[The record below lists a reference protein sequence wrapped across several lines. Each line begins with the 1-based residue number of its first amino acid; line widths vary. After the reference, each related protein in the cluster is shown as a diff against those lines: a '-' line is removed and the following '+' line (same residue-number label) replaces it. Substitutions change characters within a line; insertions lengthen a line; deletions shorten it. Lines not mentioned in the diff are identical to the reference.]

1 MVKTQKKRRRRP
13 AFGKDLKKHI
23 DMLRMLHEAKE
34 HTRRGFLKCCPGDV
48 CNAIAEV
55 ASNTL
60 KGNIP
65 LTDAQY
71 AGLKRHAKDLE
82 ALTRKKTS
90 LTKKRQIIQKGGF
103 ITALLGPALRLLT
116 PVIGSMAKSLAPSI
130 IPDIVGSMTQGR

>member
-1 MVKTQKKRRRRP
+1 MVKTQRKSRRRP
-13 AFGKDLKKHI
+13 AFGKDLKKNV

-48 CNAIAEV
+48 CNAISEV

-82 ALTRKKTS
+82 ALARKKTS
-90 LTKKRQIIQKGGF
+90 LTKRD
-103 ITALLGPALRLLT
+103 RLYKKVDL
-116 PVIGSMAKSLAPSI
+116 
-130 IPDIVGSMTQGR
+130 

>member
-1 MVKTQKKRRRRP
+1 MVKTQRKSRRRP
-13 AFGKDLKKHI
+13 AFGKDLKKNV

-48 CNAIAEV
+48 CNAISEV

-82 ALTRKKTS
+82 TLARKKTS

>member
-1 MVKTQKKRRRRP
+1 MVKVQRSRRRP
-13 AFGKDLKKHI
+13 GFGKDLKKHI
-23 DMLRMLHEAKE
+23 DMLKMLHEAKD
-34 HTRRGFLKCCPGDV
+34 HTRRGFLKCCPADV
-48 CNAIAEV
+48 CYALSEV
-55 ASNTL
+55 ASNAL

-82 ALTRKKTS
+82 ELARKRTS

-116 PVIGSMAKSLAPSI
+116 PAIGSMAKSLAPSI
-130 IPDIVGSMTQGR
+130 IPGIVSSMTQGR

>member
-48 CNAIAEV
+48 CNAISEV

-82 ALTRKKTS
+82 ALARKKTS